1 MTFTRLVVLLLL
13 MQLVGC
19 ADGGLLAR
27 RGQPSPSAESLVML
41 DGMELPVTTLLQG
54 SVLYHRND
62 CRKCHYSGARGGSEF
77 GGPNLVD
84 DEWFH
89 CDGSINGIRSVIL
102 KGITKEQL
110 RGTERSPDRSMPSA
124 EEMDLSDADVTA
136 IAAYLYAIGQLDR

>member
-1 MTFTRLVVLLLL
+1 MTVARLTVLLLI
-13 MQLVGC
+13 MPVVGC
-19 ADGGLLAR
+19 ADGGRLAR
-27 RGQPSPSAESLVML
+27 QDQPSPSAESLIML

-77 GGPNLVD
+77 GGPKLVD

-89 CDGSINGIRSVIL
+89 CDGSIEGIRSVIL

-110 RGTERSPDRSMPSA
+110 QGTERSPDRSMPSA
-124 EEMDLSDADVTA
+124 VEMDLSDADVTA
-136 IAAYLYAIGQLDR
+136 IAAYLYAIGQLD